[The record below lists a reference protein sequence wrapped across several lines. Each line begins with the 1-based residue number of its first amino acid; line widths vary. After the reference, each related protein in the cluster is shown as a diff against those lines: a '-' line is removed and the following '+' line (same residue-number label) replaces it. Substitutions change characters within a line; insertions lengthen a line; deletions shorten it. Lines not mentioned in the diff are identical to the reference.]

1 MSYKVLITED
11 IDDEGKEYLR
21 KFGYEIKLASDI
33 SEKNLIEEV
42 KDCDAILVRMA
53 NITEKII
60 RSGNKLKVISKFGV
74 GTDNINL
81 EAATKHGIQVTNSK
95 ESNKNSVA
103 EYTIGLIIA
112 LSKQFFLYDKEIRK
126 GNFQIR
132 NRLGMDVEGKTLGI
146 IGAGAIGE
154 LVAKKA
160 VYGFGMKIIEYKR
173 NLNLEINSEN
183 IKYTDDLDYVLK
195 ASDFVSLHVPL
206 TSATKYMI
214 GKRELELMKKE
225 AFLINTARGE
235 VVDTEAL
242 ASVLKE
248 NKIAGAAV
256 DVFEG
261 EIPSKDNPLLGLENV
276 ILTPHTAAHTK
287 EAFIRMS
294 VHPAIGIHEVLS
306 KKKPSWPVNE
316 I

>member
-1 MSYKVLITED
+1 M
-11 IDDEGKEYLR
+11 
-21 KFGYEIKLASDI
+21 
-33 SEKNLIEEV
+33 
-42 KDCDAILVRMA
+42 
-53 NITEKII
+53 
-60 RSGNKLKVISKFGV
+60 
-74 GTDNINL
+74 
-81 EAATKHGIQVTNSK
+81 
-95 ESNKNSVA
+95 
-103 EYTIGLIIA
+103 
-112 LSKQFFLYDKEIRK
+112 
-126 GNFQIR
+126 
-132 NRLGMDVEGKTLGI
+132 
-146 IGAGAIGE
+146 
-154 LVAKKA
+154 
-160 VYGFGMKIIEYKR
+160 
-173 NLNLEINSEN
+173 NLEINSEN
-183 IKYTDDLDYVLK
+183 IKYTNDLDYVLK

-206 TSATKYMI
+206 TSATKHMI

-256 DVFEG
+256 DVFDG
-261 EIPSKDNPLLGLENV
+261 EVPSKDNPLLGLENV

-294 VHPAIGIHEVLS
+294 VHPAIGINEVLS

>member
-11 IDDEGKEYLR
+11 INEEGKEYLR
-21 KFGYEIKLASDI
+21 KFGYEIKFATDI
-33 SEKNLIEEV
+33 SEDNLIKEV
-42 KDCDAILVRMA
+42 EDCDAILVRMA

-60 RSGNKLKVISKFGV
+60 ASGKKLRVISKFGV
-74 GTDNINL
+74 GVDNIDVS
-81 EAATKHGIQVTNSK
+81 AAKRHAIQVTNSK

-103 EYTIGLIIA
+103 EYTMGLIIA
-112 LSKQFFLYDKEIRK
+112 LSKRFFLYDNELRK

-132 NRLGMDVEGKTLGI
+132 NSLGMDIQGKTLGI
-146 IGAGAIGE
+146 IGAGSIGK
-154 LVAKKA
+154 LVATKA
-160 VYGFGMKIIEYKR
+160 ICGFGMKVIEYKR
-173 NLNLEINSEN
+173 NLNFVKEADIEYTNNLE
-183 IKYTDDLDYVLK
+183 YLLK
-195 ASDFVSLHVPL
+195 NSDFVSLHVPL
-206 TSATKYMI
+206 TDATKHMI
-214 GKRELELMKKE
+214 GKRELELMKRE

-235 VVDTEAL
+235 VVETDAL
-242 ASVLKE
+242 ANALRD

-261 EIPSKDNPLLGLENV
+261 EIPTKDNPLLKLKNV

-306 KKKPSWPVNE
+306 GQKPSWPV
-316 I
+316 ILW